1 MTRIDRARRARAR
14 LYGAPALRGGARR
27 ADRRKREGMTLIE
40 IMVVMVIMA
49 LVATAAG
56 FAIVPQITKARIKQT
71 SADAK
76 AIASAAEMYLT
87 EHDGCPTIDE
97 LLSEKILDKNK
108 NTKDSWGNAFT
119 IECNEDGATVTSA
132 GPDEQTGTEDD
143 IH

>member
-1 MTRIDRARRARAR
+1 
-14 LYGAPALRGGARR
+14 
-27 ADRRKREGMTLIE
+27 MTLIE

-87 EHDGCPTIDE
+87 EHDGCPTLDE

-108 NTKDSWGNAFT
+108 NTKDAWGNAFT
-119 IECNEDGATVTSA
+119 IECDEDGATVSSG
-132 GPDEQTGTEDD
+132 GPDEQMGTEDD